1 MKRGLLTY
9 ILIIAAFI
17 SARGTGMPEITFG
30 AEWGYMPSLFYG
42 HHYNFF
48 DPDGFRV
55 DDKDTS
61 FGYFTNGE
69 VTLHVGYNFNEYW
82 NLSFHTG
89 YSGAGSFAPV
99 VPMSLRI
106 TRYWGD
112 NHLSDRWLTFAEC
125 GSGISIK
132 KRPQEIFTGKVG
144 GGYRL
149 SLSRFTKLDFIAAFR
164 MLYTHPDIMH
174 YGYEIDRIWTNRN
187 DGHVGSL
194 FFGLSLTF

>member
-17 SARGTGMPEITFG
+17 SVSGTEVPKITFG
-30 AEWGYMPSLFYG
+30 AEWGYMPSLFSG

-48 DPDGFRV
+48 DPDGFRM

-69 VTLHVGYNFNEYW
+69 VTLHAGYNFNECW

-89 YSGAGSFAPV
+89 YSGAGGFAPV

-112 NHLSDRWLTFAEC
+112 DHISDRWLTFAEC

-132 KRPQEIFTGKVG
+132 KRP
-144 GGYRL
+144 
-149 SLSRFTKLDFIAAFR
+149 A
-164 MLYTHPDIMH
+164 
-174 YGYEIDRIWTNRN
+174 N
-187 DGHVGSL
+187 DNSQVNLGPLVLIGSL
-194 FFGLSLTF
+194 VICTRISCPVCKASLMLPSFFFSGIIDALAMGKLFLRSLVICFRYF